1 MRDEQVN
8 LRRITR
14 QTHSSACEI
23 FATRIALIAFT
34 IS

>member
-23 FATRIALIAFT
+23 FESRIIAFT